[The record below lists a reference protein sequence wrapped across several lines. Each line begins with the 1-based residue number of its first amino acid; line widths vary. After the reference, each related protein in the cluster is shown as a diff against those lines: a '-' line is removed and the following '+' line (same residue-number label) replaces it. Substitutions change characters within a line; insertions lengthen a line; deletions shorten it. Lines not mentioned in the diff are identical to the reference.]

1 MFEFFQGAAYLG
13 RLPTIVIF
21 FASTKI
27 LGERGD
33 GRVQSGESFVPCP
46 SIIILMYALMCAK
59 VVDAMGRGQGRNNE
73 DKERMLVWEVNS
85 GLVLL
90 Y

>member
-1 MFEFFQGAAYLG
+1 
-13 RLPTIVIF
+13 
-21 FASTKI
+21 
-27 LGERGD
+27 
-33 GRVQSGESFVPCP
+33 
-46 SIIILMYALMCAK
+46 MCAK